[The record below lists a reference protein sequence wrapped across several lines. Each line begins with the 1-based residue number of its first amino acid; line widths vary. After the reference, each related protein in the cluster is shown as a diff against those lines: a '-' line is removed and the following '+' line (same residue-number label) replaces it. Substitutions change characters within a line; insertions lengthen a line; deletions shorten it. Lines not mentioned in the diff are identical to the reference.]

1 MRYKTSKYSAYLERG
16 RLSFQI
22 RELCESYCV
31 DFLKTINYTSIYGT
45 IQVFLWQFVNSRI
58 RETPALCPVS
68 TAETNF
74 DSASIADS
82 WCPIYGQTW
91 AVGRLV
97 PCHRQPWCS
106 AYSVLFP
113 SHNGFSSVSNH
124 GFRALEWGNRSL
136 KARRHS
142 CLFIYNDV

>member
-1 MRYKTSKYSAYLERG
+1 MRYKTSKYCVYLERG
-16 RLSFQI
+16 RLSSQI

-31 DFLKTINYTSIYGT
+31 DFSKIINYTSIYGT

-58 RETPALCPVS
+58 RETLALCPVS

-82 WCPIYGQTW
+82 GCLIYRQTW
-91 AVGRLV
+91 TVGRLV

-124 GFRALEWGNRSL
+124 GFRALKWGNRSL